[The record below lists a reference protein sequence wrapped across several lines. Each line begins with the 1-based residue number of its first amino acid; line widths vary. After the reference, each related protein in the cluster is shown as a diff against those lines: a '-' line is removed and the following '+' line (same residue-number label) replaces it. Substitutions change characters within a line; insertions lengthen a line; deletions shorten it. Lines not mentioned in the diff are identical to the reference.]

1 MYSIIARGRY
11 FTSET
16 GFRRPADEICA
27 EIERLGSQRE
37 LGSKEPAT
45 RSGDAGADYTGLREG
60 TAVGGAEKYMEMQF
74 KRVMVDLG

>member
-1 MYSIIARGRY
+1 M
-11 FTSET
+11 
-16 GFRRPADEICA
+16 
-27 EIERLGSQRE
+27 GSQRE